1 MDFKVSLLDYSV
13 DCSWIEPTLM
23 AIRKLLDSRLSCPKH
38 DVKCEYGKFLREC
51 EASRVEAS

>member
-23 AIRKLLDSRLSCPKH
+23 AIRKLLDSACCPEH
-38 DVKCEYGKFLREC
+38 DGNVNMVSLREC
-51 EASRVEAS
+51 EASV